1 MSQPTKT
8 VPWFDARLFR
18 ENQNKFPP
26 EEFLKYSG
34 QVIAWSLDGT
44 SILESGTDEL
54 DVAEKLKKRG
64 LDATQVIFADGPEKE
79 PSIGFVG

>member
-1 MSQPTKT
+1 MSEPMKNA
-8 VPWFDARLFR
+8 PWFDARLFR
-18 ENQNKFPP
+18 ENQNKYPA
-26 EEFLKYSG
+26 EEFRKYSG

-64 LDATQVIFADGPEKE
+64 LDTTQVIFADGPEKE